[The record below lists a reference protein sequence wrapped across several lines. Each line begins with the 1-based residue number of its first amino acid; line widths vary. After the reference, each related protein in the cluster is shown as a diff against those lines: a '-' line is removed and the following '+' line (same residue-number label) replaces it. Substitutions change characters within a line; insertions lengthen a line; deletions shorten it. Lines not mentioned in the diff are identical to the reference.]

1 MAATL
6 VRSLSRSS
14 RALWRRRG
22 VTYNYKTFTS
32 GSSSSSSSDNKL
44 VYLGCAIIGGTIAF
58 SVRHR
63 YTVTCTLFYI
73 LLFHCY
79 VFYVFPFLS
88 IGNTSHLMPDTV
100 ALGYRRPGLLNTRR
114 KVPLIQ
120 KVCMFIYKIY
130 LKYSSPH

>member
-14 RALWRRRG
+14 RVLWRRRE

-32 GSSSSSSSDNKL
+32 GSRSSSDNKL

-58 SVRHR
+58 SVRHL
-63 YTVTCTLFYI
+63 YTVTCTLFYYYYI

-79 VFYVFPFLS
+79 VFYVFLFLS

-100 ALGYRRPGLLNTRR
+100 TLGYRRSRLLNTRR
-114 KVPLIQ
+114 KVPLIR
-120 KVCMFIYKIY
+120 KVCSFIKNI
-130 LKYSSPH
+130 SNTRHHH